1 MKAGYLPHLQ
11 PRSAPTLRCGH
22 TDCCYYTRETDSCDF
37 LLIEYHRRGCP
48 PTPDCP
54 CFAPASGV
62 RSAPEEELGAR
73 IQAYTDMGQSVRQ
86 IARRLRISEVGVRR
100 IRARAA
106 RRLRAADGI
115 GKELSETP

>member
-1 MKAGYLPHLQ
+1 MRYEYAPSLR
-11 PRSAPTLRCGH
+11 PREASALRCGRP
-22 TDCCYYTRETDSCDF
+22 DCCYCAPRTDTCDY
-37 LLIEYHRRGCP
+37 LLIEGSRRGCP